1 MVGTSTADDLAR
13 ELVFVATGNNVPDI
27 VDYDDEEYNKAA
39 EDDFDIN
46 MRVDQERENRFNEN
60 KSLSEG
66 FDEDGENHSI
76 SIENDLED
84 RYSKGEITQQTLDNA
99 LDYVADHDYD
109 LWADSLD
116 AEYVL
121 QQPGVRESLREAKDL

>member
-116 AEYVL
+116 AEYIVNL
-121 QQPGVRESLREAKDL
+121 KKLII